1 MDATPQPQQLK
12 RYTVE
17 ELALGDG
24 KEGRPALVV
33 YQGKVYDVTASKL
46 WRNGVHV
53 KAHTAGNDLTASMAA
68 APHDDKVMERFKP
81 VGTFVEEP
89 VPGVRVP
96 PPLFEFILSKH
107 PHPISVHFPIA
118 LGIVAALFT
127 LLSLLFA
134 GEPLHTWLR
143 QAALFN
149 LLISAIGTPPAIA
162 TGLLSWYYNYSSVWT
177 PIYRAKT
184 YLSICLCLLTILAL
198 VTRFA
203 LIDGTET
210 GGLWYWIYSLAVM
223 AHAPTAMALG
233 YFGGKITFPA

>member
-1 MDATPQPQQLK
+1 L
-12 RYTVE
+12 E

-33 YQGKVYDVTASKL
+33 YQGLVYDVTASKL

-53 KAHTAGNDLTASMAA
+53 KAHTAGNDLTASMGA
-68 APHDDKVMERFKP
+68 APHEDNVMERFQP
-81 VGTFVEEP
+81 VGTFIEEP
-89 VPGVRVP
+89 APGLRIP

-118 LGIVAALFT
+118 LGIVAALLTFI
-127 LLSLLFA
+127 SLLYSA
-134 GEPLHTWLR
+134 EPLHTWLR

-149 LLISAIGTPPAIA
+149 LLVSALGTPPAIA

-184 YLSICLCLLTILAL
+184 YLSISLCLLTALAL
-198 VTRFA
+198 VIRFA
-203 LIDGTET
+203 ALDGTET
-210 GGLWYWIYSLAVM
+210 SGAWYWVYSVAVL
-223 AHAPTAMALG
+223 AHAPTVMALG

>member
-1 MDATPQPQQLK
+1 MDASKQAQQLK
-12 RYTVE
+12 HYTAE

-33 YQGKVYDVTASKL
+33 YQGRVYDVTASKL

-53 KAHTAGNDLTASMAA
+53 KAHTAGNDLTPSMGA
-68 APHDDKVMERFKP
+68 APHDDKVFERFQP
-81 VGTFVEEP
+81 IGIFIEEP
-89 VPGVRVP
+89 APGIRIP
-96 PPLFEFILSKH
+96 PRLFEFILNKH

-118 LGIVAALFT
+118 LGLVAALFT
-127 LLSLLFA
+127 LMSLLYSA
-134 GEPLHTWLR
+134 DPLHTWLR

-149 LLISAIGTPPAIA
+149 LLISALGTPPAIA

-184 YLSICLCLLTILAL
+184 YLSICLCVLTALAL
-198 VTRFA
+198 VLRFA
-203 LIDGTET
+203 VLDGAET
-210 GGLWYWIYSLAVM
+210 SGMWYWIYNLVVI
-223 AHAPTAMALG
+223 AHAPTVMALG